1 MGRRYDNDFRRAAV
15 LYWLRG
21 ERAQPEVARELGI
34 PFETLRRWCIDREA
48 LLDGTPGD
56 FDHRAVLGLNAAPVV
71 AEVDARQLPMFPALA
86 SGSVV
91 SVEACASGVLRNV
104 EPLKVRAGDTVE
116 VGADSDGRAF
126 ARVIP
131 LDAPPPSVVDRLAEQ
146 QADLYRD
153 DPEVAAQAKA
163 FAAQRLADAMASEA
177 EARAEMAKQMVE
189 KLTAERRA
197 TETRAALDGR
207 DELLAQHTQLLRLAR
222 AWLLGEH
229 GNEPN
234 VIGRAQAVISLASEL
249 RLATR
254 ES

>member
-1 MGRRYDNDFRRAAV
+1 MGRRYDNDFRRASV

-21 ERAQPEVARELGI
+21 EKPQPEVARELGI

-48 LLDGTPGD
+48 LLDGTPSD
-56 FDHRAVLGLNAAPVV
+56 FDHRAVLGLDAAATV
-71 AEVDARQLPMFPALA
+71 AEVDQRQLPMFPALVA
-86 SGSVV
+86 PPPPEPPAKVV
-91 SVEACASGVLRNV
+91 
-104 EPLKVRAGDTVE
+104 
-116 VGADSDGRAF
+116 
-126 ARVIP
+126 P

-153 DPEVAAQAKA
+153 HPEVVAQSKA
-163 FAAQRLADAMASEA
+163 FAAQRLADAMATEA
-177 EARAEMAKQMVE
+177 EARAAMAREMLAKVQ
-189 KLTAERRA
+189 AERRA
-197 TETRAALDGR
+197 MDVRAALDGR

>member
-21 ERAQPEVARELGI
+21 EKPQPEVARELGI

-48 LLDGTPGD
+48 LLDGTPGN
-56 FDHRAVLGLNAAPVV
+56 FDHRSVLGLDAAPV
-71 AEVDARQLPMFPALA
+71 AEVDARQLPMFPALVAPPA
-86 SGSVV
+86 SEPPAKVV
-91 SVEACASGVLRNV
+91 
-104 EPLKVRAGDTVE
+104 
-116 VGADSDGRAF
+116 
-126 ARVIP
+126 P
-131 LDAPPPSVVDRLAEQ
+131 LDDPPPSVVDRLAEQ
-146 QADLYRD
+146 QASMYADH
-153 DPEVAAQAKA
+153 PEVVAQAKA
-163 FAAQRLADAMASEA
+163 FAAQRLADAMATEA
-177 EARAEMAKQMVE
+177 EARAEMARQMVE

-197 TETRAALDGR
+197 TETRAALNGR
-207 DELLAQHTQLLRLAR
+207 DELIAQHTQLLRLAR

-249 RLATR
+249 RLAPR